1 MALGF
6 GTSAA
11 VADTASVTSTSITIP
26 AGATV
31 GQRAWIGGCYNPQTT
46 DTTTPAGWS
55 VVRTVDFSASAR
67 MRLYSKVLAGGEPG
81 SAVVFNNVTA
91 QRMAYGIWTPT
102 GASGSNVDN
111 GLAEAT
117 PGTTHVNATATSTAL
132 GGQLIFFLER
142 SSTPS
147 ASATPGGTWTARA
160 SAFGVGS
167 GSCSVAIADK
177 VATVASGST
186 IGTATWTASVSNSGV
201 VTFVV
206 GVSQTPSGGVN
217 LTDGHSLT
225 YHMNR
230 LAGTLVG
237 GVPTRSAQ
245 GAANVWAGN
254 SAGSY
259 RDLVGALN
267 QKAANT
273 AGNYRELAGV
283 LNQLAG
289 TTGLEV
295 DGAAASIP

>member
-11 VADTASVTSTSITIP
+11 VADTASVTSRSITIP
-26 AGATV
+26 AGAVV
-31 GQRAWIGGCYNPQTT
+31 GQRAWIAGAYNPTGT
-46 DTTTPAGWS
+46 DTVAPAGWAT
-55 VVRTVDFSASAR
+55 VRTTDFSATFRA
-67 MRLYSKVLAGGEPG
+67 RLYSKILASGEPG
-81 SAVVFNNVTA
+81 STIAFTNGTA
-91 QRMAYGIWTPT
+91 QRLAFGFWSPT
-102 GASGSNVDN
+102 GANGSNVDN
-111 GLAEAT
+111 GLIEVT
-117 PGTTHVNATATSTAL
+117 PGLTHANATAVSTAV
-132 GGQLIFFLER
+132 GGQVIFFLER

-147 ASATPGGTWTARA
+147 ATATPDGTWTARA
-160 SAFGVGS
+160 SAFGTGA

-186 IGTATWTASVSNSGV
+186 IGTATWTASVSNPAV

-206 GVSQTPSGGVN
+206 GVTQTPAGGVN

-230 LAGTLVG
+230 KAGTLNG
-237 GVPTRSAQ
+237 GVPTMSAQ

-254 SAGSY
+254 PVGSY

-273 AGNYRELAGV
+273 VGNYRELAGV

>member
-1 MALGF
+1 MALAF

-11 VADTASVTSTSITIP
+11 VADTASVTNRNITIP
-26 AGATV
+26 GGATV
-31 GQRAWIGGCYNPQTT
+31 GQVAYIAGGYNPQTT
-46 DTTTPAGWS
+46 DTTTPAGWA
-55 VVRTVDFSASAR
+55 VVRTVDFSATFRA
-67 MRLYSKVLAGGEPG
+67 RLYSKTLAGGEPG
-81 SAVVFNNVTA
+81 SVVGFANVTA
-91 QRMAYGIWTPT
+91 QRQGFTIWTPT
-102 GASGSNVDN
+102 GSTGSNVSN
-111 GLAEAT
+111 GLAEVT
-117 PGTTHVNATATSTAL
+117 PGLTHANATATSAAT
-132 GGQLIFFLER
+132 GGQLVFIVER
-142 SSTPS
+142 STTPS
-147 ASATPGGTWTARA
+147 TSFAPGGTWTMRS

-167 GSCSVAIADK
+167 GSVSVAVADK
-177 VATVASGST
+177 VTALASGSS
-186 IGTATWTASVSNSGV
+186 IGSATWTADVSNSAV

-206 GVSQTPSGGVN
+206 GITQAPSGGVN

-230 LAGTLVG
+230 KAGTLVG
-237 GVPTRSAQ
+237 GVPTLSAQ
-245 GAANVWAGN
+245 GAANVWCGN
-254 SAGSY
+254 SAGAY

>member
-1 MALGF
+1 MALAF

-11 VADTASVTSTSITIP
+11 VADSSSVTNRAITIP

-31 GQRAWIGGCYNPQTT
+31 GQPAIIAGGYNAATT
-46 DTTTPAGWS
+46 DTTTPGGWS
-55 VVRTVDFSASAR
+55 VLRTIDFSGTFRA
-67 MRLYSKVLAGGEPG
+67 RLYFKTLAPGDPG
-81 SAVVFNNVTA
+81 SVVNFANATA
-91 QRMAYGIWTPT
+91 QRQGFGIWTPT
-102 GASGSNVDN
+102 GANGQNVHA
-111 GLAEAT
+111 GLSET
-117 PGTTHVNATATSTAL
+117 TSQVTHVNATATSAAI
-132 GGQLIFFLER
+132 GGQIIFFVER
-142 SSTPS
+142 STTPS
-147 ASATPGGTWTARA
+147 ASATPGGTWNARA

-167 GSCSVAIADK
+167 GSVSVAIADK
-177 VATVASGST
+177 PTAVASGSS
-186 IGTATWTASVSNSGV
+186 IGTATWTASVANNSV

-206 GVSQTPSGGVN
+206 GITQTPAGGVN
-217 LTDGHSLT
+217 LTDGHSLA

-230 LAGTLVG
+230 LAGTLSG
-237 GVPTRSAQ
+237 GVPTLSAQ